1 MFRSSFLT
9 RLQIST
15 FAMLILPIAV
25 VQAADTTPDPLV
37 FQAVT
42 NAEPGSTVISNSQT
56 VAGIDV
62 AVPVS
67 VSGGLYSI
75 NGGAFT
81 GAPGTVIS
89 GSSLRVQQQASAS
102 LYTST
107 SARLNLGTPNAQYTF
122 KVSTRKADTVPNA
135 FTFAPRGEAALS
147 SIQTSDPAT
156 ISGLEAAAAITV
168 TGGGYSIDGG
178 EFTTAAGSVANN
190 AQVRSRGMAG
200 SAANQTTTVTVK
212 IGGISGA
219 FKIVTAAVAGPDTM
233 PNAFGFAPMADAAVG
248 SAQTSA
254 AITVSGINASAP
266 VSIVG
271 GSYSINGQAF
281 VTAAGSVRN
290 GDSVRLRQTA
300 STSFSTKTTAV
311 LTIGG
316 VAGSWDVTTVAIDT
330 SPDPVQFQSFRNLG
344 PGTLVVSNTVTV
356 SGINSAVPIS
366 VSGGSY
372 SIDGGVWTSAA
383 GTVSNGAQV
392 RVQMLTSSA
401 FSSTTE
407 AALTISSARTVFRVA
422 NLPLEKGKDTLIFA
436 SVAGVARG
444 SLVTSNEVVISGVNP
459 NSQVSIAGVGGTYS
473 LNGGPFTSDDGV
485 ASNGDRVRLRL
496 LINSPATTAT
506 TAFFVGDLGGS
517 FSLSTAAA
525 DTTPTAFSLTPNL
538 GSDLNL
544 DKTKSFTVRGIN
556 AASPISIE
564 GGTYQIGGGSFTSEP
579 GLVNEGQ
586 TVTVSLRTAST
597 YATDTALR
605 VTIGGVSAIFRITT
619 ASLPKPFIDPV
630 NAVYATAQTI
640 TITVPDGIPPG
651 ARLYYTTDRSTPT
664 LASTPYT
671 GPFVQSQTGIVRAAL
686 LSSDGAASGPV
697 STRDYQI
704 YAIGTTMPVYVPPGT
719 DLGLW
724 KISLPVGRYARPFE
738 VDPPFVAGFSSPP
751 YFQPN
756 ADGSIDFAAP
766 VTGLHSPGSDDPRS
780 ELRQMNAD
788 GSLASWHV
796 GEYVQTLSAALTV
809 TQVPSS
815 GRIVIGQ
822 IHADDEGPVLVL
834 LEWRGDQGQ
843 PGSLY
848 LSIRS
853 HPDDPGRPTV
863 LASNVPWGSLVTY
876 RINVSLDGVLTVI
889 GNGNVAVVPLDPAW
903 NVEGQYFKAGTY
915 VLDHEGDAGEGGAA
929 RFYGINIAPTP

>member
-25 VQAADTTPDPLV
+25 AQAADTTPDPLV

-56 VAGIDV
+56 IAGIDV

-67 VSGGLYSI
+67 INGGRYSI

-81 GAPGTVIS
+81 GAPGTVTS

-122 KVSTRKADTVPNA
+122 KVSTRKVDTVPNA
-135 FTFAPRGEAALS
+135 FTFGLRSEATVS

-156 ISGLEAAAAITV
+156 ITGLEAAAAITV

-178 EFTTAAGSVANN
+178 EFTTAAGTVANN
-190 AQVRSRGMAG
+190 AQVRARGMAG
-200 SAANQTTTVTVK
+200 SAVNQTTTVTVK
-212 IGGISGA
+212 IGGVSGT
-219 FKIVTAAVAGPDTM
+219 FKIVTAALAGVDTT
-233 PNAFGFAPMADAAVG
+233 PNAFSFVSTADAAIG
-248 SAQTSA
+248 STQTSA

-266 VSIVG
+266 VSIIG

-281 VTAAGSVRN
+281 VTAAGTIRN

-316 VAGSWDVTTVAIDT
+316 VAGNWDLTTVALDS
-330 SPDPVQFQSFRNLG
+330 SPDPIQFQSFRNLA
-344 PGTLVVSNTVTV
+344 PGKPVISNTVTV
-356 SGINSAVPIS
+356 SGINSTVPIS
-366 VSGGSY
+366 VTGGSY
-372 SIDGGVWTSAA
+372 SIDGGAWTSAA

-392 RVQMLTSSA
+392 RVQLLTSST

-407 AALTISSARTVFRVA
+407 AALTISGVRTVFRVA

-436 SVAGVARG
+436 SVAGVAPG
-444 SLVTSNEVVISGVNP
+444 SLITSSQVIINGVNP
-459 NSQVSIAGVGGTYS
+459 NSQVSIAGVGGSYS
-473 LNGGPFTSDDGV
+473 LNGGPFTSEDGV

-525 DTTPTAFSLTPNL
+525 DTTPTAFSLTPNI

-564 GGTYQIGGGSFTSEP
+564 GGTYQIGGGAFTSEP

-605 VTIGGVSAIFRITT
+605 VTIGGVSAIFKITT
-619 ASLPKPFIDPV
+619 ASLPKPLIDPL

-664 LASTPYT
+664 LASMPYT
-671 GPFVQSQTGIVRAAL
+671 GPFVQSQTGLVRAAL
-686 LSSDGAASGPV
+686 LSADGTVSGPV

-704 YAIGTTMPVYVPPGT
+704 YAIGAATPVYVPPGT

-738 VDPPFVAGFSSPP
+738 VDPPFVASFSSPP

-796 GEYVQTLSAALTV
+796 GEYAQTMSAALTV

-876 RINVSLDGVLTVI
+876 RINVSLDGILTVI

-903 NVEGQYFKAGTY
+903 NAEGQYFKAGTY
-915 VLDHEGDAGEGGAA
+915 VLDHEGDASEGGAA
-929 RFYGINIAPTP
+929 RFYGINVAPTS

>member
-1 MFRSSFLT
+1 MSRMDSSLSLRSLICAALLLPAT
-9 RLQIST
+9 A
-15 FAMLILPIAV
+15 AM
-25 VQAADTTPDPLV
+25 AADTTPDPIA
-37 FQAVT
+37 FPAVT
-42 NAEPGSTVISNSQT
+42 NAEPGSAVISNSQT
-56 VAGIDV
+56 ITDIDV

-81 GAPGTVIS
+81 SAPGTVVS
-89 GSSLRVQQQASAS
+89 GSSLRVQQLASSS

-122 KVSTRKADTVPNA
+122 KVSTRKADTLPNA
-135 FTFAPRGEAALS
+135 FTFAPRSEAS
-147 SIQTSDPAT
+147 FGSVQTSDPVT
-156 ISGLEAAAAITV
+156 ITGLEAAAAITV

-178 EFTTAAGSVANN
+178 EFTNAAGTVANN
-190 AQVRSRGMAG
+190 AQVRARGMAG
-200 SAANQTTTVTVK
+200 SGANQTTTVTVK

-219 FKIVTAAVAGPDTM
+219 FKIMTAAGGGADTT
-233 PNAFGFAPMADAAVG
+233 PNAFSFAPTTDAAIG
-248 SAQTSA
+248 STQTSA
-254 AITVSGINASAP
+254 AITVSGINASTP

-281 VTAAGSVRN
+281 ATAAGSVRN
-290 GDSVRLRQTA
+290 GDSVRIRQTA
-300 STSFSTKTTAV
+300 SSSFSTRTTAV

-316 VAGSWDVTTVAIDT
+316 VAGNWDLTTVALDS
-330 SPDPVQFQSFRNLG
+330 SPDPIQFQSFRNLA
-344 PGTLVVSNTVTV
+344 PGKPVISNTVTV
-356 SGINSAVPIS
+356 SGINSTVPIS
-366 VSGGSY
+366 VTGGSY
-372 SIDGGVWTSAA
+372 SIDGGAWTSAS

-392 RVQMLTSSA
+392 RVQLLTSST

-407 AALTISSARTVFRVA
+407 AALTISGVRTVFRVA

-436 SVAGVARG
+436 SVAGVAPG
-444 SLVTSNEVVISGVNP
+444 SLITSSQVIINGVSP

-473 LNGGPFTSDDGV
+473 INGGPFTSEDGV
-485 ASNGDRVRLRL
+485 ASNGDAVRLRL

-506 TAFFVGDLGGS
+506 TAFFVGDLSGS

-525 DTTPTAFSLTPNL
+525 DTTPTAFSLTPNI

-564 GGTYQIGGGSFTSEP
+564 GGTYQIGGGAFTSEP

-586 TVTVSLRTAST
+586 TVTVNLRTASS
-597 YATDTALR
+597 YATDTGLR
-605 VTIGGVSAIFRITT
+605 VTIGGVSAIFKITT
-619 ASLPKPFIDPV
+619 ASLPKPLIVPL

-671 GPFVQSQTGIVRAAL
+671 GPFVQSQTGLVRAAL
-686 LSSDGAASGPV
+686 LSADGAVSGPV

-704 YAIGTTMPVYVPPGT
+704 YTIGTTTPASVSPGT

-724 KISLPVGRYARPFE
+724 KISLPIGRYARPFE
-738 VDPPFVAGFSSPP
+738 VDPPFVANFSSPP

-796 GEYVQTLSAALTV
+796 REYAQTLSAALTV

-876 RINVSLDGVLTVI
+876 RINVSLDGILTVT
-889 GNGNVAVVPLDPAW
+889 GNGNIAVVPLDPAW

-915 VLDHEGDAGEGGAA
+915 VLDHEGDASEGGAA

>member
-1 MFRSSFLT
+1 MSRIDFPVH
-9 RLQIST
+9 LQ
-15 FAMLILPIAV
+15 ALVCVALLLPGVPAL
-25 VQAADTTPDPLV
+25 AADTTADPIA
-37 FQAVT
+37 FAAVT
-42 NAEPGSTVISNSQT
+42 NAEPGSTVISESQT
-56 VAGIDV
+56 ITGIDTS
-62 AVPVS
+62 VPIS
-67 VSGGLYSI
+67 ITGGLYSI

-81 GAPGTVIS
+81 GAAGTVTS
-89 GSSLRVQQQASAS
+89 GSSVRLQEVASTAF
-102 LYTST
+102 YTST
-107 SARLNLGTPNAQYTF
+107 STYLRLGSPAVTSTF
-122 KVSTRKADTVPNA
+122 KVSTRKIDTVPDA
-135 FTFAPRGEAALS
+135 FTFAPRSDAALGS
-147 SIQTSDPAT
+147 TQTSDPAT
-156 ISGLEAAAAITV
+156 ITGLEAAAAITV

-178 EFTTAAGSVANN
+178 EFTTAAGTITNN
-190 AQVRSRGMAG
+190 AVVRARGMAG

-219 FKIVTAAVAGPDTM
+219 FKIVTAAVAGPDTT
-233 PNAFGFAPMADAAVG
+233 PNAFSFAPMADAAIG
-248 SAQTSA
+248 STQTSE
-254 AITVSGINASAP
+254 AITVSGINASTP

-316 VAGSWDVTTVAIDT
+316 VAGSWDLTTAALDN
-330 SPDPVQFQSFRNLG
+330 SPDPIQFQSFRNLG

-366 VSGGSY
+366 VTGGSY
-372 SIDGGVWTSAA
+372 SIDGGAWTSAS

-392 RVQMLTSSA
+392 RVQLLTSSA
-401 FSSTTE
+401 FSSATE
-407 AALTISSARTVFRVA
+407 AALTISGVRSVFRVA
-422 NLPLEKGKDTLIFA
+422 NVPLEKGKDTLIFA
-436 SVAGVARG
+436 SVAGVAAG
-444 SLVTSNEVVISGVNP
+444 ALVTSNEVVIAGVNP

-473 LNGGPFTSDDGV
+473 INGGPFTREDGV
-485 ASNGDRVRLRL
+485 VSNGDTVRLRL
-496 LINSPATTAT
+496 MISSPATTAT

-525 DTTPTAFSLTPNL
+525 DTTPTAFSLTPNI

-564 GGTYQIGGGSFTSEP
+564 GGTYQIGGGAFTSEP

-605 VTIGGVSAIFRITT
+605 VTIGGVSAIFKITT
-619 ASLPKPFIDPV
+619 ASLPKPLIDPL

-640 TITVPDGIPPG
+640 TITVPGGIPPG

-686 LSSDGAASGPV
+686 LSADGAVTGPV

-704 YAIGTTMPVYVPPGT
+704 YAIGTTAPVFVSPGT

-724 KISLPVGRYARPFE
+724 KISLPIGRYARPFE
-738 VDPPFVAGFSSPP
+738 VDPPFVASFSSPP

-796 GEYVQTLSAALTV
+796 GEYAQTLSAALTV

-848 LSIRS
+848 LSIRI

-876 RINVSLDGVLTVI
+876 RINVSLDGILTVT

-903 NVEGQYFKAGTY
+903 NAEGQYFKAGTY
-915 VLDHEGDAGEGGAA
+915 VLDHEGDASEGGAA